1 MAKKKMTFEQALEK
15 LEEIVQTLETEEVSL
30 EKSIGLY
37 KEGMTLAAF
46 CKEKLTTA
54 ESEVLLLQQDM
65 EGKIEQSPFLPEE
78 MEE

>member
-15 LEEIVQTLETEEVSL
+15 LEEIVQTLATEEVSL

>member
-15 LEEIVQTLETEEVSL
+15 LEEIVQTSETEEVSL

>member
-65 EGKIEQSPFLPEE
+65 EGKIKQSPFLPEE